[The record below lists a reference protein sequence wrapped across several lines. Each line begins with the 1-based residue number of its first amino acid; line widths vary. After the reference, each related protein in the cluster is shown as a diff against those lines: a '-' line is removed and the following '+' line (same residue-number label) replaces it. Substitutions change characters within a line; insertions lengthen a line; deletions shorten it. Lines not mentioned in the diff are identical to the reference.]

1 MVLKNGIKNKKTQFK
16 TKIFRLFILS
26 VVSFSSL
33 RIDWFPFVLYRKD
46 MNELIVAVID
56 FLLE

>member
-33 RIDWFPFVLYRKD
+33 RID
-46 MNELIVAVID
+46 
-56 FLLE
+56 